1 VDGRELD
8 HLKGGILLERRG
20 RAFYDR
26 VAAGTESSAVA
37 ALFTL
42 LSEEEGRH
50 QAWLERMFV
59 ELSTEGAATGFTLGA
74 EQPAVA
80 DAVLIESV
88 CNQIRAA
95 SFEAAAVSAAMALE
109 QRAVDYYSGCAK
121 ASADAESRKLCT
133 LLSDWEQTH
142 LELLARIDREIQQ
155 SIWLDNRFWPSI

>member
-1 VDGRELD
+1 MDGRELD
-8 HLKGGILLERRG
+8 HLKGAILLERRG

-26 VAAGTESSAVA
+26 IAAGTESGAVA
-37 ALFTL
+37 ALFTM

-59 ELSTEGAATGFTLGA
+59 ELSTEGAASGFTLGA
-74 EQPAVA
+74 DQPAVA
-80 DAVLIESV
+80 DAVLIEGV
-88 CNQIRAA
+88 RDQIRAA

-109 QRAVDYYSGCAK
+109 QRAVDYYAECARTSG
-121 ASADAESRKLCT
+121 DAESRKLCT